1 MSNGYYTSPTYN
13 YPAPKNVGGY
23 NATQLSLQK
32 QIQDQVRLKNAQMVR
47 DAKTFANAPTFSDH
61 IKEFWGLKINEFSN
75 AQNEW
80 IGGNMSATESANIK
94 ENLEILWKTWTTAA
108 PYVAALG
115 ETVRKYGTAGELDK
129 LNDPNLEA
137 LLSHMQQN
145 DGSVVLKNDGN
156 KLYLSGRG
164 EIDEKNVNGENTG
177 NKLPWEYDLD
187 LESFLQIIGV
197 NTYEQD
203 PDGSGTSDTILNN
216 LNNIIQRRATDQT
229 IDLESTITAAI
240 SQSDIT
246 YDVPIIEKGKETDR
260 TQSLNFTPI
269 PVLQRKLNH
278 GGLNGTGLGSTTE
291 GTTMW
296 VGTED
301 NPSIMN
307 SSQFASYYANVLY
320 KDYQPHYNDMGDI
333 DWLIDYDDSGN
344 EVDRVKPWNLSDQS
358 LWDPARDMLTKK
370 AITGSQKLNQ
380 AMMLQ
385 LKPNYQ
391 EILDTEYNGDWL
403 EFTKKGNAGHEISR
417 NPFEFYEGTTDN
429 AQGFWEM
436 AQKNNPLSGETPTET
451 PVETNGASRVSGAVK
466 TEADCDAATQAF
478 DPISKQCVPKARYTG
493 NKIFSDWATNEE
505 NPKNM
510 MISKNRTTT
519 EDIIESINIGPWGEY
534 TSADYFESIKG
545 SDGKPLGAIIS
556 DSDPD
561 NDGKGE
567 IEIFIPNVTM
577 KKGDKWHNQ
586 GWKRPYG
593 KDNRKGLKLIVDI
606 NFSTDKSIQ
615 NLVDKIYKELK
626 AIGAQNL

>member
-32 QIQDQVRLKNAQMVR
+32 QIQEQVRLKNQMVR

-94 ENLEILWKTWTTAA
+94 ENLEILWKTWTTSA
-108 PYVAALG
+108 PYIAALG
-115 ETVRKYGTAGELDK
+115 ETVRKYGKAGELDK

-145 DGSVVLKNDGN
+145 DGSVILKNDGN

-164 EIDEKNVNGENTG
+164 NIDEKNVNGENTG

-203 PDGSGTSDTILNN
+203 PGTGKIEGTILDN

-229 IDLESTITAAI
+229 IDLESTMEAAI
-240 SQSDIT
+240 SQSSIK
-246 YDVPIIEKGKETDR
+246 YDVPIIKKGKNTDR
-260 TQSLNFTPI
+260 TQSLNFTLLPI
-269 PVLQRKLNH
+269 LQRNLNH
-278 GGLNGTGLGSTTE
+278 GGLNGTGLGTTDQ

-320 KDYQPHYNDMGDI
+320 KDYQPHYNDMGET

-358 LWDPARDMLTKK
+358 LWDPTRDMLTQKSIK
-370 AITGSQKLNQ
+370 ESQKLNQ
-380 AMMLQ
+380 ALMLQ

-417 NPFEFYEGTTDN
+417 NPWEFYEGTTDN
-429 AQGFWEM
+429 AQGFWEE
-436 AQKNNPLSGETPTET
+436 AQKNNPLPGDIEEEDDEVVDEVIYGSTQKRGQTIAKIIKENSYP
-451 PVETNGASRVSGAVK
+451 RFL
-466 TEADCDAATQAF
+466 ATGG
-478 DPISKQCVPKARYTG
+478 S
-493 NKIFSDWATNEE
+493 
-505 NPKNM
+505 
-510 MISKNRTTT
+510 
-519 EDIIESINIGPWGEY
+519 NI
-534 TSADYFESIKG
+534 ADYFNTLKITDDESGKTYTINDYLAGLPLELEGKLNKYMGQLNLELNENNPEQLILKIWDRTLPKELRALIKKQGWDWEGINQAG
-545 SDGKPLGAIIS
+545 SDNDKYWAKS
-556 DSDPD
+556 FDS
-561 NDGKGE
+561 GE
-567 IEIFIPNVTM
+567 DEE
-577 KKGDKWHNQ
+577 
-586 GWKRPYG
+586 
-593 KDNRKGLKLIVDI
+593 KLWNMIL
-606 NFSTDKSIQ
+606 T
-615 NLVDKIYKELK
+615 ELEK
-626 AIGAQNL
+626 IGANVKAKR

>member
-13 YPAPKNVGGY
+13 YQAPKNVGGY

-61 IKEFWGLKINEFSN
+61 IKEFWGFKIDEFSN

-94 ENLEILWKTWTTAA
+94 ENLETLWKTWTTAA
-108 PYVAALG
+108 PYIAALG
-115 ETVRKYGTAGELDK
+115 ETVHKYGKAGELDK

-203 PDGSGTSDTILNN
+203 PGTGKIEGAILDN

-229 IDLESTITAAI
+229 IDLESTIEAAI
-240 SQSDIT
+240 SQSSIN

-260 TQSLNFTPI
+260 TQSLNFTITPI
-269 PVLQRKLNH
+269 LERNLNH

-344 EVDRVKPWNLSDQS
+344 VVDRVKPWNLSDQS
-358 LWDPARDMLTKK
+358 LWDPTRDLLTQKSIK
-370 AITGSQKLNQ
+370 ESQKLNQ
-380 AMMLQ
+380 ALMLQ

-436 AQKNNPLSGETPTET
+436 AQENNPLPGTT
-451 PVETNGASRVSGAVK
+451 PVETSEASGVSGAVK
-466 TEADCDAATQAF
+466 TEADCDPETQIF
-478 DPISKQCVPKARYTG
+478 DASIKQCVPKARYTVETTFSNWG
-493 NKIFSDWATNEE
+493 TQEDNPRDLSINKNVS
-505 NPKNM
+505 
-510 MISKNRTTT
+510 T
-519 EDIIESINIGPWGEY
+519 EDIIKDLNEAPFMVEGTPITSAQLFASLKGIDGNALGLSISESANDEIKLFVSNPQGDESLWTNNRWKSGSVRGKGKGKTKVINI
-534 TSADYFESIKG
+534 
-545 SDGKPLGAIIS
+545 
-556 DSDPD
+556 
-561 NDGKGE
+561 
-567 IEIFIPNVTM
+567 
-577 KKGDKWHNQ
+577 
-586 GWKRPYG
+586 
-593 KDNRKGLKLIVDI
+593 
-606 NFSTDKSIQ
+606 NFNTDKSIEDLVEKILAELEKVGAL
-615 NLVDKIYKELK
+615 NL
-626 AIGAQNL
+626 

>member
-13 YPAPKNVGGY
+13 YRAPKNVGGY

-32 QIQDQVRLKNAQMVR
+32 QIQDQVKLKNQMVR

-203 PDGSGTSDTILNN
+203 PGTGKIEGAILDN

-240 SQSDIT
+240 SQSSIN

-260 TQSLNFTPI
+260 TQSLNFTITPI
-269 PVLQRKLNH
+269 LERNLNH

-344 EVDRVKPWNLSDQS
+344 VVDRVKPWNLSDQS
-358 LWDPARDMLTKK
+358 LWDPTRDLLTQKSIK
-370 AITGSQKLNQ
+370 ESQKLNQ
-380 AMMLQ
+380 ALMLQ

-436 AQKNNPLSGETPTET
+436 AQENNPLPGTT
-451 PVETNGASRVSGAVK
+451 PVETSEASGVSGAVK
-466 TEADCDAATQAF
+466 TEADCDPETQIF
-478 DPISKQCVPKARYTG
+478 DASIKQCVPKARYTVETTFSNWG
-493 NKIFSDWATNEE
+493 TQEDNPRDLSINKNVS
-505 NPKNM
+505 
-510 MISKNRTTT
+510 T
-519 EDIIESINIGPWGEY
+519 EDIIKDLNEAPFMVEGTPITSAQLFASLKGIDGNALGLSISESANDEIKLFVSNPQGDESLWTNNRWKSGSVRGKGKGKTKVINI
-534 TSADYFESIKG
+534 
-545 SDGKPLGAIIS
+545 
-556 DSDPD
+556 
-561 NDGKGE
+561 
-567 IEIFIPNVTM
+567 
-577 KKGDKWHNQ
+577 
-586 GWKRPYG
+586 
-593 KDNRKGLKLIVDI
+593 
-606 NFSTDKSIQ
+606 NFNTDKSIEDLVEKILAELEKVGAL
-615 NLVDKIYKELK
+615 NL
-626 AIGAQNL
+626 

>member
-32 QIQDQVRLKNAQMVR
+32 QIQEQVRLKNQMVR

-94 ENLEILWKTWTTAA
+94 ENLEILWKTWTTSA
-108 PYVAALG
+108 PYIAALG
-115 ETVRKYGTAGELDK
+115 ETVRKYGKAGELDK

-145 DGSVVLKNDGN
+145 DGSVILKNDGN

-203 PDGSGTSDTILNN
+203 PEGKGVSNTILDN

-229 IDLESTITAAI
+229 IDLESTMEAAI
-240 SQSDIT
+240 SQSSKE
-246 YDVPIIEKGKETDR
+246 YDVPMKDKNNKNTDR
-260 TQSLNFTPI
+260 TEALNFTFLPL
-269 PVLQRKLNH
+269 LQRNLNH
-278 GGLNGTGLGSTTE
+278 GGLNGTGLGSTDQ

-358 LWDPARDMLTKK
+358 LWDPARDMLTQKSIK
-370 AITGSQKLNQ
+370 ESQKLNQ
-380 AMMLQ
+380 ALMLQ

-429 AQGFWEM
+429 AQGFWEE
-436 AQKNNPLSGETPTET
+436 AQKNNPLPGDIKDEDEVVDEVIYGS
-451 PVETNGASRVSGAVK
+451 
-466 TEADCDAATQAF
+466 TQARAQA
-478 DPISKQCVPKARYTG
+478 IASMVK
-493 NKIFSDWATNEE
+493 E
-505 NPKNM
+505 NSYPRFLAGGGSNM
-510 MISKNRTTT
+510 
-519 EDIIESINIGPWGEY
+519 
-534 TSADYFESIKG
+534 ADYFNALEMTDEETGGTYTVSDYLSGLPLELKG
-545 SDGKPLGAIIS
+545 KLNDYKGQIS
-556 DSDPD
+556 LEV
-561 NDGKGE
+561 NDENRDQMFLKIMDRTLPKE
-567 IEIFIPNVTM
+567 LRDRL
-577 KKGDKWHNQ
+577 KNQ
-586 GWKRPYG
+586 GWVWEGEDQAGPGNDKYWAKPFDLRVNKDEG
-593 KDNRKGLKLIVDI
+593 KLWQLI
-606 NFSTDKSIQ
+606 
-615 NLVDKIYKELK
+615 LAELK
-626 AIGAQNL
+626 KVGAKVKAKR

>member
-32 QIQDQVRLKNAQMVR
+32 QIQEQVRLKNQMVR

-94 ENLEILWKTWTTAA
+94 ENLEILWKTWTTSA
-108 PYVAALG
+108 PYIAALG
-115 ETVRKYGTAGELDK
+115 ETVRKYGKAGELDK

-145 DGSVVLKNDGN
+145 DGSVILKNDGN

-203 PDGSGTSDTILNN
+203 PEGKGVSNTILDN

-229 IDLESTITAAI
+229 IDFESTMEAAI
-240 SQSDIT
+240 SQSSKE
-246 YDVPIIEKGKETDR
+246 YDVPMKDKNNKNTDR
-260 TQSLNFTPI
+260 TEALNFTFLPL
-269 PVLQRKLNH
+269 LQRNLNH
-278 GGLNGTGLGSTTE
+278 GGLNGTGLGSTDQ

-358 LWDPARDMLTKK
+358 LWDPARDMLTQKSIK
-370 AITGSQKLNQ
+370 ESQQLNQ
-380 AMMLQ
+380 ALMLQ

-391 EILDTEYNGDWL
+391 EILDTKYNGDWL

-429 AQGFWEM
+429 AQGFWEE
-436 AQKNNPLSGETPTET
+436 AQKNNPLPGDIEEEDDEVIDEVVYGSTQTRAQAIAAIVKQTKEDPEILLGGPGRFESG
-451 PVETNGASRVSGAVK
+451 
-466 TEADCDAATQAF
+466 
-478 DPISKQCVPKARYTG
+478 
-493 NKIFSDWATNEE
+493 
-505 NPKNM
+505 
-510 MISKNRTTT
+510 
-519 EDIIESINIGPWGEY
+519 
-534 TSADYFESIKG
+534 TSLADYFNTLEMTDEESG
-545 SDGKPLGAIIS
+545 NTYTVSDYLNQLPLEIQGKL
-556 DSDPD
+556 
-561 NDGKGE
+561 NEHMGE
-567 IEIFIPNVTM
+567 ISLVGND
-577 KKGDKWHNQ
+577 KKSNQ
-586 GWKRPYG
+586 MI
-593 KDNRKGLKLIVDI
+593 LKIWDRTT
-606 NFSTDKSIQ
+606 S
-615 NLVDKIYKELK
+615 KELRK
-626 AIGAQNL
+626 ILEDKGWDWEGINQTGSGNDKYWAKPFNIQETKDVERLWQLILGELEKIGANVKAKR